1 MSDWEERDRS
11 WKRYRRDEGTGKR
24 TKFARRFGMRKDS
37 AREL

>member
-1 MSDWEERDRS
+1 MSDWKERDRS

-24 TKFARRFGMRKDS
+24 AKFARRFAMRKDG